1 MQEDKEYYEVFFKD
15 DRNMRGQ
22 TNYKKR
28 TNLK

>member
-22 TNYKKR
+22 VNCKKR
-28 TNLK
+28 TNVK